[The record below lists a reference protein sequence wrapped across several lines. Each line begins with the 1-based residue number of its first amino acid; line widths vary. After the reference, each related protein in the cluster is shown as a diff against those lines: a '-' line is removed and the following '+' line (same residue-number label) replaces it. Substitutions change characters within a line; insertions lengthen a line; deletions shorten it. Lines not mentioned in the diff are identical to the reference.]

1 MPEPA
6 EQQVYQTV
14 GRILTVVRRDRASH
28 VLFAGM
34 PKRRFQHLAALLV
47 LAAVLT
53 ACIPNPPP
61 GRGRNPDLTVS
72 TVVSGFD
79 HVWDIAFTPDAQ
91 WMIFDERLGKIWAM
105 PFPSGA
111 PRLLGNVPDVV
122 VHGEGGLLGLAVD
135 PNFGSNQ
142 FVYACYDTA
151 ADVRVVRFTTDLA
164 PNSLTLSAPIV
175 TGMPV
180 NTATGRHSGCRPRF
194 RPGTNPA
201 QLFVGTGDSGT
212 DGSIAQN
219 LHSLGGK
226 VLCVTNDGNPC
237 SNNPGV
243 VNPSFDIDDRI
254 WSWGHRNVQGIAFSP
269 SGGGYTVEHGTD
281 RDDEVNVLFQGNFGW
296 NPVPGY
302 DESQP
307 MTGPGGIGAAWSS
320 GVPSIAPSGATILT
334 GGQWQGWQG
343 AAAIAVLKAQEL
355 LVVFFDDFL
364 GFSSIG
370 TTFNMR
376 GAGRLRSA
384 VEGPDGNLYVS
395 TDNGGGADVILRAV
409 PS

>member
-1 MPEPA
+1 MRERLP
-6 EQQVYQTV
+6 
-14 GRILTVVRRDRASH
+14 
-28 VLFAGM
+28 
-34 PKRRFQHLAALLV
+34 QHLAGLLL
-47 LAAVLT
+47 LAAVLS

-61 GRGRNPDLTVS
+61 GRGPNPDLTVS
-72 TVVSGFD
+72 AVASGFD
-79 HVWDIAFTPDAQ
+79 HVWDIAFTPDAN
-91 WMIFDERLGKIWAM
+91 WTIFDEREGRIWAM

-111 PRLLGNVPDVV
+111 PRLLGTVPDVAV
-122 VHGEGGLLGLAVD
+122 QGEGGLLGLAVD
-135 PNFGSNQ
+135 PSFASNH
-142 FVYACYDTA
+142 FVYACYDTP
-151 ADVRVVRFTTDLA
+151 ADVRVVRFSVASNLA
-164 PNSLTLSAPIV
+164 AGSLAISSAIV

-194 RPGTNPA
+194 RPGTSPA

-226 VLCVTNDGNPC
+226 VLCVTNDGNAC
-237 SNNPGV
+237 ANNPGV
-243 VNPSFDIDDRI
+243 VNPALDVDDRI
-254 WSWGHRNVQGIAFSP
+254 WSWGHRNVQGIAFTP
-269 SGGGYTVEHGTD
+269 SGGGFTVEHGTD

-302 DESQP
+302 DESKP
-307 MTGPGGIGAAWSS
+307 MTAPGAIGAAWSS
-320 GVPSIAPSGATILT
+320 GSPSLAPSGATILT
-334 GGQWQGWQG
+334 GSQWKGWQG

-395 TDNGGGADVILRAV
+395 TDNGGGNDVILRAV